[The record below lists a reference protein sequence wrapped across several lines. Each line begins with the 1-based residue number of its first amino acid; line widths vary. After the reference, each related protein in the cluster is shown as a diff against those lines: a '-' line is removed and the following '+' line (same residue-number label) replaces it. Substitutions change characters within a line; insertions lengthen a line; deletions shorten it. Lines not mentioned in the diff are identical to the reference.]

1 MRRGEN
7 NYSSNDGR
15 RRGTCGPVGVLLSL
29 LVLAGC
35 SGKYDSKPTEL
46 ESMNILRD
54 LESVK
59 PTTGTG
65 ISKPDVYT
73 TPPSIE
79 EIVVAGQPEVKLYY
93 FCQYHSA
100 DNLVTLLNTQ
110 FVQPMMDRK
119 GAPLP
124 VIPLTISTNPATEQV
139 IVTCPAK
146 VQAQQVLEF
155 LQMVDVPPIQVRV
168 DCLISEVY
176 ADHTLDWETRMEIQ
190 NLLGTNVNLSGKLP
204 GAALRDLARS
214 SFGMK
219 TGYVSGGTWDPIGQ
233 KFIVEDPGHLVGV
246 LMDML
251 QSRGY
256 LKILMSPQLE
266 IVNGQTASIRTEENV
281 VLDNISTIDPI
292 TGDPFYYP
300 ERILI
305 VDSLE
310 VTPSVFADNSIGLKT
325 AALISSKSTPEGVK
339 QVSIATQRR
348 VEVAENRIRLG
359 ESLVIGGITKV
370 EQRSVTRGIPGLK
383 DLPLV
388 GFLFSSKDFEERG
401 KEVLFILTPTI
412 STGGVPNEQILA
424 EIRRKQKPIK
434 QEGVFEKVSDPF
446 GGKAYTDLVE
456 EEATRAE
463 VGRIQAEMGRAEAE
477 RRVRSLEGKLAE
489 TSQAGQQYRDRTMT
503 AAQKQQ
509 ATTTVLQAETQKAA
523 TAVAEKDKVVA
534 ENQKKMEAAKATT
547 AESKK
552 TEAEIA
558 EWMKS
563 QGIKPKEKPAPP
575 APAPAAPAAPA
586 GAPAPAAAPNAKPA
600 AAPAAPAP
608 AK

>member
-1 MRRGEN
+1 MTKTGNHHFFKSRHEIISR
-7 NYSSNDGR
+7 
-15 RRGTCGPVGVLLSL
+15 PAWGVLLPL
-29 LVLAGC
+29 LALAGC
-35 SGKYDSKPTEL
+35 SGVYDTKPTEL
-46 ESMNILRD
+46 ESMNVLRD
-54 LESVK
+54 LETVK
-59 PTTGTG
+59 PTTGVG
-65 ISKPDVYT
+65 ISKPDIYVA
-73 TPPSIE
+73 PPSIE
-79 EIVVAGQPEVKLYY
+79 EIVVTGQPEVKLYY

-100 DNLVTLLNTQ
+100 DDLVNLINSQ
-110 FVQPMMDRK
+110 FVQPLLDRK
-119 GAPLP
+119 GAPMP
-124 VIPLTISTNPATEQV
+124 AIPFTISTNPATEQI

-146 VQAQQVLEF
+146 VQAQQILEF
-155 LQMVDVPPIQVRV
+155 LQSVDVPPIQVRV

-190 NLLGTNVNLSGKLP
+190 NLFGTDVDLNGKLP

-219 TGYVSGGTWDPIGQ
+219 GGYVSGGTWDPVNQ
-233 KFIVEDPGHLVGV
+233 KFVVEDPGHMVGV
-246 LMDML
+246 LVDML

-266 IVNGQTASIRTEENV
+266 IVNGQTATIRTEENV
-281 VLDNISTIDPI
+281 VLDRISTIDPI
-292 TGDPFYYP
+292 TGNPFMYP

-325 AALISSKSTPEGVK
+325 AALVSSKSTPEGVK
-339 QVSIATQRR
+339 QVPIATQRK
-348 VEVAENRIRLG
+348 VEVSENRIRLG

-370 EQRSVTRGIPGLK
+370 EQRAVTRGIPGLK

-388 GFLFSSKDFEERG
+388 GFLFSSKDFEERS

-412 STGGVPNEQILA
+412 STGGIPNEVALE
-424 EIRRKQKPIK
+424 EIRRKQRPIK
-434 QEGVFEKVSDPF
+434 QEGVFEQVSDPF
-446 GGKAYTDLVE
+446 GSKAYTDLVE

-463 VGRIQAEMGRAEAE
+463 VGRIQAEMGRSEAD

-503 AAQKQQ
+503 ATQKQQ
-509 ATTTVLQAETQKAA
+509 AVTTELTAETQKAEA
-523 TAVAEKDKVVA
+523 AEAAKNKAIA
-534 ENQKKMEAAKATT
+534 ENKAKMEAAKAA
-547 AESKK
+547 AEEAKK

-558 EWMKS
+558 EWMKAH
-563 QGIKPKEKPAPP
+563 GIKPKEKPAPAP
-575 APAPAAPAAPA
+575 APAPPAPAAP
-586 GAPAPAAAPNAKPA
+586 
-600 AAPAAPAP
+600 P

>member
-1 MRRGEN
+1 MKRGEN
-7 NYSSNDGR
+7 NYSSGVIHGR
-15 RRGTCGPVGVLLSL
+15 IAWERAGVLLSL

-35 SGKYDSKPTEL
+35 SGQYDSKPTEL

-54 LESVK
+54 LEAVK

-65 ISKPDVYT
+65 ISKPDIYAM
-73 TPPSIE
+73 PPSIE
-79 EIVVAGQPEVKLYY
+79 EIVVTGQPEVKLYY

-100 DNLVTLLNTQ
+100 DDLIGLLNTQ
-110 FVQPMMDRK
+110 FVQPLLDRK

-124 VIPLTISTNPATEQV
+124 SIPLTISVNPTTEQI

-146 VQAQQVLEF
+146 VQAQQILEF
-155 LQMVDVPPIQVRV
+155 LQTVDVPPIQVRV

-190 NLLGTNVNLSGKLP
+190 NLFGSDVDLSGKLP

-219 TGYVSGGTWDPIGQ
+219 TGYVSGGTWDPISQ
-233 KFIVEDPGHLVGV
+233 KFIVENPGHMVGV
-246 LMDML
+246 LVDML

-266 IVNGQTASIRTEENV
+266 IVNGQTATIRTEENV
-281 VLDNISTIDPI
+281 VLDNISTIDPA
-292 TGDPFYYP
+292 TGDPFFYP
-300 ERILI
+300 ERIKI

-310 VTPSVFADNSIGLKT
+310 VTPSVFADNTIGLRT
-325 AALISSKSTPEGVK
+325 VALISSKSTPEGVK
-339 QVSIATQRR
+339 QVSIATERR

-412 STGGVPNEQILA
+412 STGGIPNEQALA
-424 EIRRKQKPIK
+424 EIRRKQRPIK
-434 QEGVFEKVSDPF
+434 QEGIFDQVSDPF

-463 VGRIQAEMGRAEAE
+463 VGRIQAEMGRSEAE
-477 RRVRSLEGKLAE
+477 RRVRSLEGKLNE
-489 TSQAGQQYRDRTMT
+489 TSQAGQQYRERTMT

-509 ATTTVLQAETQKAA
+509 ATTTTLQEETQKAA
-523 TAVAEKDKVVA
+523 AAEAEKNKIVA
-534 ENQKKMEAAKATT
+534 ENQKKMEAARATT
-547 AESKK
+547 AEAKK
-552 TEAEIA
+552 TEAEIT

-575 APAPAAPAAPA
+575 APA
-586 GAPAPAAAPNAKPA
+586 AKPA
-600 AAPAAPAP
+600 DGKPAPEGKPAAPAP
-608 AK
+608 AGAK